1 MLNVVLTQRAQTSLE
16 EITDYYLSEHTASR
30 TIKVI
35 ESIEEAFELI
45 ARKPKN
51 YPVCFDIKEP
61 VENIRQIIVHN
72 TFKIVYRIQKDK
84 IEVLEIFHSKRNP
97 VRLKDID

>member
-1 MLNVVLTQRAQTSLE
+1 MLKVVLTQRAQTSLE
-16 EITDYYLSEHTASR
+16 EITDYYLSEHTAAR

-45 ARKPKN
+45 ADKPKN

-61 VENIRQIIVHN
+61 AENIRQIIVHN

-84 IEVLEIFHSKRNP
+84 IEVVEIFHGKRNP

>member
-1 MLNVVLTQRAQTSLE
+1 MLKVVLTLRAQTSLE
-16 EITDYYLSEHTASR
+16 EITDYYLLQHTAAR
-30 TIKVI
+30 TVKVI
-35 ESIEEAFELI
+35 ESLEEAFELI

-51 YPVCFDIKEP
+51 YPVCFDIKKP

-84 IEVLEIFHSKRNP
+84 IEVLEIFHGKRNP
-97 VRLKDID
+97 ALIKEID